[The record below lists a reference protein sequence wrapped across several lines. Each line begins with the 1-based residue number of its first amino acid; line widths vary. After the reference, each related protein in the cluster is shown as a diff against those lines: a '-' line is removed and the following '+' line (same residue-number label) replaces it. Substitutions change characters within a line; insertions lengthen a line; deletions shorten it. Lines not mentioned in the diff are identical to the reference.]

1 MAEPQSPQDMLNQN
15 IEREVRFQIGELT
28 MQIIVLRQMLDLQQK
43 MSQQQQPGD
52 PIPDQP
58 PQPPADR
65 PVPQPPRQPQPQPAQ
80 PEPLPERRA
89 MNGGDPYLRG

>member
-43 MSQQQQPGD
+43 MSQQQPGD
-52 PIPDQP
+52 PIPANP

-65 PVPQPPRQPQPQPAQ
+65 PAPPHQPQPQPTQPQ
-80 PEPLPERRA
+80 PEPLPHRA